1 MHPKVFFKLAWLR
14 TLNFLLKTG
23 RWVVSIVVI
32 AILSFL
38 LISPVVLGTIST
50 LQGVGRTNQL
60 FGGSIILLWLA
71 SSALV
76 FVPML
81 ISVIVR
87 TIQNNKK
94 LKNEKKDSKTE

>member
-1 MHPKVFFKLAWLR
+1 MHPKVFFTLAWLR

-23 RWVVSIVVI
+23 RWIVSILVI
-32 AILSFL
+32 GVLSFL
-38 LISPVVLGTIST
+38 LISPVVLGCLSI

-60 FGGSIILLWLA
+60 FGGSIILLWL
-71 SSALV
+71 SSSVLV
-76 FVPML
+76 FAPML
-81 ISVIVR
+81 ISVVVR